1 MNFEKY
7 QLPIK
12 VLEAG
17 GHIEERA
24 GYPDFRKFEERYVF
38 TKESLERLL
47 SAEREACA
55 QVCLENWR
63 YTADAGEMALY
74 IREMP

>member
-1 MNFEKY
+1 MSGTRMNFEKY

-38 TKESLERLL
+38 TKKSLERFI
-47 SAEREACA
+47 E
-55 QVCLENWR
+55 QVKQEQP
-63 YTADAGEMALY
+63 DESV
-74 IREMP
+74 

>member
-1 MNFEKY
+1 MSGTRMNFEKY

-38 TKESLERLL
+38 TKESLERFI
-47 SAEREACA
+47 E
-55 QVCLENWR
+55 QVKQEQP
-63 YTADAGEMALY
+63 DESV
-74 IREMP
+74 